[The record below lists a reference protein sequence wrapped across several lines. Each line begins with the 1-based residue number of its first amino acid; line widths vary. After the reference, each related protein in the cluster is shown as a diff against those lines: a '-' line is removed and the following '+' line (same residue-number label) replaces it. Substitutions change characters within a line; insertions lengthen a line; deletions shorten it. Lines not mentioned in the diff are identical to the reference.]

1 MAENKHIAGKE
12 KTAVAVAYNP
22 GEVAPKILAVGKGE
36 VAERIIET
44 AKENDVPF
52 YQDNKLAET
61 LSRLQIGDTIPPE
74 LYEVV
79 AEREN
84 SKNPAY
90 CRQMTDAVMVT
101 EGTGRTRTAERGDG
115 SDERQGERIPD
126 EQAADG
132 NSV

>member
-52 YQDNKLAET
+52 YQDN

-79 AEREN
+79 AEILVFVDDMDRMKGKLKE
-84 SKNPAY
+84 S
-90 CRQMTDAVMVT
+90 
-101 EGTGRTRTAERGDG
+101 GLL
-115 SDERQGERIPD
+115 
-126 EQAADG
+126 
-132 NSV
+132 

>member
-1 MAENKHIAGKE
+1 MAENKLIAGKE

-79 AEREN
+79 AEILVFVDDMDRMKGKLKE
-84 SKNPAY
+84 S
-90 CRQMTDAVMVT
+90 
-101 EGTGRTRTAERGDG
+101 GLL
-115 SDERQGERIPD
+115 
-126 EQAADG
+126 
-132 NSV
+132 

>member
-1 MAENKHIAGKE
+1 MAENKHIARKE

-79 AEREN
+79 AEILVFVDDMDRMKGKLKE
-84 SKNPAY
+84 S
-90 CRQMTDAVMVT
+90 
-101 EGTGRTRTAERGDG
+101 GLL
-115 SDERQGERIPD
+115 
-126 EQAADG
+126 
-132 NSV
+132 

>member
-36 VAERIIET
+36 VAERIIEM

-61 LSRLQIGDTIPPE
+61 LSRLQIGDTSPPE

-79 AEREN
+79 AEILVFVDDMDRMKGKLKE
-84 SKNPAY
+84 S
-90 CRQMTDAVMVT
+90 
-101 EGTGRTRTAERGDG
+101 GLL
-115 SDERQGERIPD
+115 
-126 EQAADG
+126 
-132 NSV
+132 

>member
-79 AEREN
+79 AEILVFVDDMDRMKGKLKE
-84 SKNPAY
+84 SGF
-90 CRQMTDAVMVT
+90 TV
-101 EGTGRTRTAERGDG
+101 GR
-115 SDERQGERIPD
+115 
-126 EQAADG
+126 
-132 NSV
+132 

>member
-36 VAERIIET
+36 VAERIIEM

-52 YQDNKLAET
+52 YQDNKLAEA

-79 AEREN
+79 AEILVFVDDMDRMKGKLKE
-84 SKNPAY
+84 S
-90 CRQMTDAVMVT
+90 
-101 EGTGRTRTAERGDG
+101 GLL
-115 SDERQGERIPD
+115 
-126 EQAADG
+126 
-132 NSV
+132 

>member
-12 KTAVAVAYNP
+12 KTAGAVAYNP

-44 AKENDVPF
+44 AKKNDVPF
-52 YQDNKLAET
+52 YKDNKLAET

-79 AEREN
+79 AEILVFVDDMDRMKGKLKE
-84 SKNPAY
+84 S
-90 CRQMTDAVMVT
+90 
-101 EGTGRTRTAERGDG
+101 GLL
-115 SDERQGERIPD
+115 
-126 EQAADG
+126 
-132 NSV
+132 

>member
-1 MAENKHIAGKE
+1 MKGGCGDGGEQAYCRKRKDGGRRCLQSGRGGAE
-12 KTAVAVAYNP
+12 
-22 GEVAPKILAVGKGE
+22 ILAVGKGE

-79 AEREN
+79 AEILVFVDDMDRMKGKLKE
-84 SKNPAY
+84 S
-90 CRQMTDAVMVT
+90 
-101 EGTGRTRTAERGDG
+101 GLL
-115 SDERQGERIPD
+115 
-126 EQAADG
+126 
-132 NSV
+132 

>member
-12 KTAVAVAYNP
+12 KTAVAVADNP

-79 AEREN
+79 AEILVFVDDMDRMKGKLKE
-84 SKNPAY
+84 S
-90 CRQMTDAVMVT
+90 
-101 EGTGRTRTAERGDG
+101 GLL
-115 SDERQGERIPD
+115 
-126 EQAADG
+126 
-132 NSV
+132 